1 MSMAI
6 SNLKPVDYISQLS
19 FSPIQHAAKHKTEDS
34 SLDANPFYTG
44 PDECEE
50 VSLNRKGT

>member
-1 MSMAI
+1 MAI